1 VLALT
6 VDVLLLNQSV
16 GDGVTPRG
24 ESVDS
29 IGTVALAVLL
39 GLVVVPT
46 TTVPIAD
53 VVGTAVTASDIGEV
67 VCNVVI
73 LVTVGGLT
81 FVLGNSNRL
90 VVVVV
95 AAVDDVPCVTYC
107 PANER
112 SSRCSRCVMSLQPA
126 PSR

>member
-1 VLALT
+1 M
-6 VDVLLLNQSV
+6 DVLLLNQSV

-29 IGTVALAVLL
+29 IGTVAFAVLL
-39 GLVVVPT
+39 GIVVVP

-53 VVGTAVTASDIGEV
+53 VVGTAVTASDIGELA
-67 VCNVVI
+67 CNVVI

-95 AAVDDVPCVTYC
+95 ATVDDVPCVTYC